1 MPRANMNRR
10 TAHSQLLR
18 SFEGLTEEQ
27 KVTLFM
33 KLRYK
38 HHQTM
43 GELLYIA
50 RRAYAAGYEDAIE
63 GLGFDALETA
73 RHELVAAYYADE
85 LQRISNGGML
95 DINGA
100 VMLLYCCCRAVALTL
115 PCAEYE
121 DMADI
126 AMGSGDLQEQ
136 QVYDI
141 EPFEFNLYEETLMR
155 HADLD
160 DDEDADPVDS
170 TIVMSRLSVD
180 ALPTILF

>member
-100 VMLLYCCCRAVALTL
+100 VMLLIAAVALYSPSLAQSMKTWLTL
-115 PCAEYE
+115 LWALAICKSSKYTT
-121 DMADI
+121 
-126 AMGSGDLQEQ
+126 S
-136 QVYDI
+136 
-141 EPFEFNLYEETLMR
+141 
-155 HADLD
+155 
-160 DDEDADPVDS
+160 
-170 TIVMSRLSVD
+170 SRLS
-180 ALPTILF
+180 LTSMRRHSCGTLTLTMTRTRTLWTQLL